1 MLRISEARKARG
13 FTQEQ
18 LALEVGTTQ
27 QTIQRWESGQTDP
40 KASDVA
46 RISNALGITVSFIMG
61 VDNEKENAPL
71 TDDERELIELFRTL
85 PPKGR
90 HAVLVGLRDF
100 AQKK

>member
-61 VDNEKENAPL
+61 VDNEQENAPI
-71 TDDERELIELFRTL
+71 TDDERELIELFRML
-85 PPKGR
+85 PPKGK

-100 AQKK
+100 AQKQ

>member
-61 VDNEKENAPL
+61 VDNEQENAPI
-71 TDDERELIELFRTL
+71 TDDERALIELFRML
-85 PPKGR
+85 PPKGK

-100 AQKK
+100 AQKQ

>member
-61 VDNEKENAPL
+61 VDNEQENAPI
-71 TDDERELIELFRTL
+71 TDDERELIELFRML
-85 PPKGR
+85 PPKGK
-90 HAVLVGLRDF
+90 HAVIVGLRDF
-100 AQKK
+100 AQK

>member
-13 FTQEQ
+13 FKQEQ

-61 VDNEKENAPL
+61 VDNEQENAPI
-71 TDDERELIELFRTL
+71 TDDERELIELFRML
-85 PPKGR
+85 PPKGK

-100 AQKK
+100 AQNQ

>member
-61 VDNEKENAPL
+61 VDNEQESAPL

-85 PPKGR
+85 PPKGK

-100 AQKK
+100 ATKQ